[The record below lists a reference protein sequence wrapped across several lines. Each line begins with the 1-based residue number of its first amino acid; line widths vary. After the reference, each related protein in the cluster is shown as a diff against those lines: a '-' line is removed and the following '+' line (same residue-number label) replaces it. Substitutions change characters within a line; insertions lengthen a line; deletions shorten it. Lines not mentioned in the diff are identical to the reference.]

1 MMGPGANLNYS
12 TAAAYQ
18 QMLTMAGYTAAQQ
31 AALNPTRNPYTP
43 ATFAGYYLVYLL
55 NYIIKR
61 ESVRYTNLNFHFLP
75 IFYGTY
81 IEIPNKLRH

>member
-43 ATFAGYYLVYLL
+43 ATFAG
-55 NYIIKR
+55 
-61 ESVRYTNLNFHFLP
+61 
-75 IFYGTY
+75 
-81 IEIPNKLRH
+81 